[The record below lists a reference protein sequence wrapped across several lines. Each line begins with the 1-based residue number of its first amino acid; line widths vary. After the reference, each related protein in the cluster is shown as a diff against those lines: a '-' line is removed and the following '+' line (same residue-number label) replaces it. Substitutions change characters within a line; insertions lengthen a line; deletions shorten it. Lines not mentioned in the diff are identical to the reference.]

1 MWTNLVGGLVKPL
14 GDIFKAREERK
25 AAKEEASANL
35 DRILAE
41 AAAADS
47 TVAGQIALVNA
58 ENQNNTWKD
67 EFALLTI
74 AAPFWVAMVL
84 GPLGYGSVVKEMF
97 VAMSSI
103 PPFWQET
110 FQWGILGALG
120 ITQLKKAVSR

>member
-1 MWTNLVGGLVKPL
+1 MWTNLVGGLFKPL